1 MEHIRIEFSR
11 FSAFYSPL
19 ILTMAGGFLD
29 REGLKHSFSVSTPER
44 TAMSAILGG
53 AVDVAQSAVS
63 AAFGAA
69 IDGRKPDVVHF
80 AQINETDGFFIF
92 GRDNES
98 NFSWSHLVGKDVLV
112 DHGGQPMAMFRYGC
126 LKSGLD
132 DSKIN
137 FIDAGSP
144 EEMEVAFR
152 SGVGDYIHAQGP
164 LPQQFEED
172 GLGQI
177 VASVGKAIGPVAFS
191 TLAAKEEWLKTDVAM
206 AFMRAYRM
214 ARELAITGSPE
225 EIAQLEAE
233 FFPEIHIEA
242 LANTIRFYQQ
252 LGCWSPHLEITQQAF
267 EVAVDVFLHSKA
279 ISERPAYDLAV
290 YPVPTI

>member
-29 REGLKHSFSVSTPER
+29 GEGLRHSYSVSTPGR
-44 TAMSAILGG
+44 TAMSAILDG

-69 IDGRKPDVVHF
+69 IGGDKPDVVHF
-80 AQINETDGFFIF
+80 AQINETDGFFLL
-92 GRDNES
+92 GRDSEP
-98 NFSWSHLVGKDVLV
+98 NFSWSHLIGRDVLV

-132 DSKIN
+132 DDKVN
-137 FIDAGSP
+137 FLNAGSP
-144 EEMEVAFR
+144 EEMQAAFR

-164 LPQQFEED
+164 LPQQLEQD
-172 GLGQI
+172 GLGHI

-191 TLAAKEEWLKTDVAM
+191 TLAAKEEWLKTDMAM
-206 AFMRAYRM
+206 AFMRAYVA
-214 ARELAITGSPE
+214 ARELAVAGSPE
-225 EIAQLEAE
+225 QIAQLEAE
-233 FFPEIHIEA
+233 FFPEINLEA
-242 LANTIRFYQQ
+242 LAATIRFYQQ
-252 LGCWSPHLEITQQAF
+252 LGCWTPHLEITKQAF

-279 ISERPAYDLAV
+279 ISQRPSYDLSV
-290 YPVPTI
+290 YPVPKF

>member
-1 MEHIRIEFSR
+1 
-11 FSAFYSPL
+11 
-19 ILTMAGGFLD
+19 
-29 REGLKHSFSVSTPER
+29 
-44 TAMSAILGG
+44 
-53 AVDVAQSAVS
+53 
-63 AAFGAA
+63 
-69 IDGRKPDVVHF
+69 
-80 AQINETDGFFIF
+80 
-92 GRDNES
+92 
-98 NFSWSHLVGKDVLV
+98 
-112 DHGGQPMAMFRYGC
+112 
-126 LKSGLD
+126 
-132 DSKIN
+132 
-137 FIDAGSP
+137 
-144 EEMEVAFR
+144 MEVAFR

-225 EIAQLEAE
+225 EIARLEAE

-242 LANTIRFYQQ
+242 LANTVRFYQQ

-267 EVAVDVFLHSKA
+267 EVAVDVFLHSKV